1 MPTLT
6 LRRRDPWWGLEGP
19 AAKRRYRYQRFMST
33 TAFLA
38 SLFALGGAG
47 LAWAIQ
53 LGVAAMLGFQV
64 ALAIG

>member
-19 AAKRRYRYQRFMST
+19 AARRRYRYQRFVSF
-33 TAFLA
+33 TAFMA
-38 SLFALGGAG
+38 SLVALGGAC

-53 LGVAAMLGFQV
+53 IGLAAMLGFNLT
-64 ALAIG
+64 LAIG

>member
-19 AAKRRYRYQRFMST
+19 AAKRRYRYQRFIST

-38 SLFALGGAG
+38 SLVAVGGAAI
-47 LAWAIQ
+47 AWAIQ
-53 LGVAAMLGFQV
+53 IGVAAMFGYHLALG
-64 ALAIG
+64 IG

>member
-19 AAKRRYRYQRFMST
+19 AAKRRRYYHRFVTT

-38 SLFALGGAG
+38 SLVALGGAG
-47 LAWAIQ
+47 VAWAIQ
-53 LGVAAMLGFQV
+53 LGLAAMLGFHLS
-64 ALAIG
+64 LAIG

>member
-19 AAKRRYRYQRFMST
+19 AAKRRRYYHKFMSM

-38 SLFALGGAG
+38 SLVALGGAG
-47 LAWAIQ
+47 VAWAIQ
-53 LGVAAMLGFQV
+53 LGIAAMFGFHL

>member
-1 MPTLT
+1 MQTLT

-19 AAKRRYRYQRFMST
+19 AAKRRRYYHKFVSL

-38 SLFALGGAG
+38 SLVALGGAG
-47 LAWAIQ
+47 VVWAIQ
-53 LGVAAMLGFQV
+53 IGIAAMLGFHL

>member
-19 AAKRRYRYQRFMST
+19 AAKRRYRYQRFIST

-38 SLFALGGAG
+38 SLVALSGA
-47 LAWAIQ
+47 AVVWAIQ
-53 LGVAAMLGFQV
+53 IGIAAMLGFHL

>member
-19 AAKRRYRYQRFMST
+19 AAKRRYRYQRFVSG

-38 SLFALGGAG
+38 SLVALGGAG
-47 LAWAIQ
+47 VAWAIQ
-53 LGVAAMLGFQV
+53 LGLAAILGFN
-64 ALAIG
+64 LTLPIG

>member
-6 LRRRDPWWGLEGP
+6 LRRRDPWWGQEGP
-19 AAKRRYRYQRFMST
+19 AAKRRYRYQRFVSA

-47 LAWAIQ
+47 VAWAIQ
-53 LGVAAMLGFQV
+53 LGLAAVLGFNL
-64 ALAIG
+64 ALPIG

>member
-19 AAKRRYRYQRFMST
+19 AAKRRRYYHKLVSL

-38 SLFALGGAG
+38 SLVALGGAG
-47 LAWAIQ
+47 FAWAIQ
-53 LGVAAMLGFQV
+53 LGIAAMLGIHL

>member
-19 AAKRRYRYQRFMST
+19 AAKRRYRYQRFIST

-38 SLFALGGAG
+38 SIVAIGGAVVV
-47 LAWAIQ
+47 WAVQI
-53 LGVAAMLGFQV
+53 GVAAMLG
-64 ALAIG
+64 LHLTLGIG

>member
-19 AAKRRYRYQRFMST
+19 AAKRRRYYHKFVTT

-38 SLFALGGAG
+38 SLVALGGAG
-47 LAWAIQ
+47 VAWAIQ
-53 LGVAAMLGFQV
+53 LGLAAMLGFHLS
-64 ALAIG
+64 LAIG

>member
-19 AAKRRYRYQRFMST
+19 AAKRRRYYHRFVST

-38 SLFALGGAG
+38 SLVALGGAG
-47 LAWAIQ
+47 VAWAIQ
-53 LGVAAMLGFQV
+53 LGLAAMLGFHLS
-64 ALAIG
+64 LAIG